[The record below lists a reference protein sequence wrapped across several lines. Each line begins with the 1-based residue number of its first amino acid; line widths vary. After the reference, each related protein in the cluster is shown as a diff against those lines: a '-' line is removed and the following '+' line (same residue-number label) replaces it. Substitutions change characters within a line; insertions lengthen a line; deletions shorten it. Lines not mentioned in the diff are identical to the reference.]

1 MSVMIA
7 PLFDTL
13 KYVERLQ
20 DAGVPERQAKAEA
33 EVLRDALSE
42 SLVTVLAGKEDIR
55 IAKDELQGEIRAF
68 REDLQG
74 QIRVVKEE
82 LQGEI
87 RAFRED
93 LQGQIRVV
101 KEELQDEIR
110 TVREDLQGQIR
121 ALKEELQGEIRT
133 VREDLQG
140 QIGALKEELHGEIR
154 AIKEDIRTLQEET
167 RAIRADMKAMEMK
180 LTIRTGG
187 MMTVMTGVLYTLL
200 RLH

>member
-74 QIRVVKEE
+74 QIRAVKEE

-87 RAFRED
+87 RA
-93 LQGQIRVV
+93 
-101 KEELQDEIR
+101 
-110 TVREDLQGQIR
+110 VREDLQGQIR
-121 ALKEELQGEIRT
+121 AVKEELQ
-133 VREDLQG
+133 
-140 QIGALKEELHGEIR
+140 GEIR

>member
-74 QIRVVKEE
+74 QIRAVKEE

-93 LQGQIRVV
+93 LQGQIRAV
-101 KEELQDEIR
+101 KEELQ
-110 TVREDLQGQIR
+110 
-121 ALKEELQGEIRT
+121 
-133 VREDLQG
+133 
-140 QIGALKEELHGEIR
+140 GEIR

>member
-82 LQGEI
+82 LQ
-87 RAFRED
+87 D
-93 LQGQIRVV
+93 
-101 KEELQDEIR
+101 
-110 TVREDLQGQIR
+110 
-121 ALKEELQGEIRT
+121 EIRT

>member
-55 IAKDELQGEIRAF
+55 IAKD
-68 REDLQG
+68 
-74 QIRVVKEE
+74 E

>member
-1 MSVMIA
+1 MSVMVA

-13 KYVERLQ
+13 KYVERLK
-20 DAGVPERQAKAEA
+20 DAGVPETQAKAEA

-55 IAKDELQGEIRAF
+55 IAK
-68 REDLQG
+68 
-74 QIRVVKEE
+74 EE

-87 RAFRED
+87 RAVKD
-93 LQGQIRVV
+93 QLQNEVRAVKKELHSEIRAV
-101 KEELQDEIR
+101 KEELQSEIR
-110 TVREDLQGQIR
+110 AV
-121 ALKEELQGEIRT
+121 KEELQS
-133 VREDLQG
+133 
-140 QIGALKEELHGEIR
+140 EIR
-154 AIKEDIRTLQEET
+154 AVKEDVRTLQEET

-187 MMTVMTGVLYTLL
+187 MMTVMTGILYTLL

>member
-87 RAFRED
+87 RA
-93 LQGQIRVV
+93 
-101 KEELQDEIR
+101 
-110 TVREDLQGQIR
+110 
-121 ALKEELQGEIRT
+121 
-133 VREDLQG
+133 
-140 QIGALKEELHGEIR
+140 
-154 AIKEDIRTLQEET
+154 IKEDIRTLQEET